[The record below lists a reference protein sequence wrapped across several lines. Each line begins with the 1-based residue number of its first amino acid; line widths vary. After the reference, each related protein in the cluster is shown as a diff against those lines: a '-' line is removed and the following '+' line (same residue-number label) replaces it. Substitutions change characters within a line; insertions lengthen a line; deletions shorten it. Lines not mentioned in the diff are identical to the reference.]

1 MQLWSKAKVMI
12 HSWKLLSLFI
22 QVHDI
27 MNNSYFYQDLT
38 KDLLPLVLDPIVT
51 ALKDDDD
58 DVRAVAASALL
69 PVAESLVKF
78 APSYVST
85 VWYVGSVIYFMQFTC
100 SFDDMM

>member
-1 MQLWSKAKVMI
+1 MQCSCGEKQKLWYTAGSYWVY
-12 HSWKLLSLFI
+12 SF
-22 QVHDI
+22 HDI